1 MAIHAAKHKL
11 ANCRILENALLMRW
25 QDGFL
30 PRFPRFHCTPA
41 KKPTKW
47 HPCKDGSRVEG
58 YKNQPRDSRPDTTV
72 SCLCLDAGDLAMY
85 STYIPSYPS
94 RGRASPRQPQSKC
107 MGFGCIR
114 ALSSRAVSGVEG
126 VSSGITIAAGGSVV
140 CAKVLQRKYL
150 FVGYLVTTI
159 VKTYSD

>member
-25 QDGFL
+25 QDGYL

-58 YKNQPRDSRPDTTV
+58 YKNQPRDSRPDFTV
-72 SCLCLDAGDLAMY
+72 SCLCLDAGDLAIY
-85 STYIPSYPS
+85 STYISSYPS

-114 ALSSRAVSGVEG
+114 ALRSRAVSGVGRREQRHYYCYG
-126 VSSGITIAAGGSVV
+126 RLRCVCKGAAAQVFV
-140 CAKVLQRKYL
+140 CWLL
-150 FVGYLVTTI
+150 GYH
-159 VKTYSD
+159 YC